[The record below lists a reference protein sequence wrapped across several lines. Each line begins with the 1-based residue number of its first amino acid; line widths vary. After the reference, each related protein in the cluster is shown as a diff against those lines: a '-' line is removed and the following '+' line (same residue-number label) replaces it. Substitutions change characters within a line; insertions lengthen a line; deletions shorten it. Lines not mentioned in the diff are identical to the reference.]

1 MESDVTLY
9 LVFTLRP
16 IPSILQFP
24 VMTQLRL
31 VKQKDN
37 RHSDTSDS
45 WQLMAQYR
53 EGTRKVSIITG
64 EAFRTLRVY
73 LFKLFSIIGKSY
85 RSISNSPLNLLL
97 PWVTALSLIIDLF
110 FPIIGR
116 SLINT
121 RSWTTLKHTLLS
133 ESSLLLST
141 LWRACVCQSPAASI
155 TITGVKTNIGVSY
168 PAPISD
174 HRSSSPWRRQEA
186 SSPGCVPG
194 ARLPD
199 LH

>member
-45 WQLMAQYR
+45 WHLMAQYR
-53 EGTRKVSIITG
+53 GDTRKVSIITG

-121 RSWTTLKHTLLS
+121 RSWTTLKHSVIRVIT
-133 ESSLLLST
+133 LLST

-174 HRSSSPWRRQEA
+174 HRSLSPWRRQEA